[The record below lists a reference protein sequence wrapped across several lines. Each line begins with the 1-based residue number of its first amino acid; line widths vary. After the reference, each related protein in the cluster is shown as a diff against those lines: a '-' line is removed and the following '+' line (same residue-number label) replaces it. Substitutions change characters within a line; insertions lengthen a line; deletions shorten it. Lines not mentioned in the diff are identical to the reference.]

1 MPVTEAL
8 IGSAFVH
15 RPAPVHVIDIG
26 DNHWSGR
33 LMPRH
38 HTSHLGGLMDRTN
51 RLAIAAITAFATL
64 LVLLTNASG
73 VVPTPPRSTP
83 LTPDGPAATDSGCHI
98 GFSAVGASFTQGNAW
113 NPMGTRLPDTG
124 LDGSSWA
131 YWTDADPDMELE
143 GGWALAG
150 QTTGDVARHLR
161 PEWFPEGTH
170 LVILLGTNDVEQRTP
185 TDEIAPHLDHI
196 ADTAGVP
203 AEKVLLVLLPPNN
216 QAPGATRDLNAE
228 LTQIATEREWALLD
242 VGTAMGD
249 GQGWFREGATS
260 DGTHLTE
267 PWARFLGESV
277 AAALRAE
284 HCG

>member
-1 MPVTEAL
+1 
-8 IGSAFVH
+8 
-15 RPAPVHVIDIG
+15 
-26 DNHWSGR
+26 
-33 LMPRH
+33 
-38 HTSHLGGLMDRTN
+38 MDRTN
-51 RLAIAAITAFATL
+51 RLAIAVIAAFVAL
-64 LVLLTNASG
+64 LVALAGVSG
-73 VVPTPPRSTP
+73 VAPAPPRSTA
-83 LTPDGPAATDSGCHI
+83 LGPDSAVAADSECRI

-113 NPMGTRLPDTG
+113 NPTGTRLPSAG

-131 YWTDADPDMELE
+131 YWADADPDLELE

-150 QTTGDVARHLR
+150 QTTGDVARRLR
-161 PEWFPEGTH
+161 AEWFPEDTH

-196 ADTAGVP
+196 VETADVP
-203 AEKVLLVLLPPNN
+203 AEKVLLVLLPPND
-216 QAPGATRDLNAE
+216 QAPGATKDLNAE
-228 LTQIATEREWALLD
+228 LTQIAAEREWALLD

-249 GQGWFREGATS
+249 GQGWFREGATT